1 MKPVKEVEYAFFGC
15 LFDNAPFSILEAI
28 EMKCK
33 REWFTL
39 EECQLVW
46 TAIEGINGSGG
57 LEGFAIPVLWQE
69 VSRLVHK
76 KKSEFAHVKFNP
88 SAFFDESVKY
98 RQEEE
103 KDLSALADILRNGMI
118 SRKTKELCQVELAK
132 LDDAKDSASAV
143 ASLAGRMTG
152 LVNDE
157 AQTQDVSTTELVNTM
172 MGQFETAHEEYAVK
186 KNYDYS
192 GPGLQTP
199 WEAMNQTFGNFEEG
213 YNLVAAR
220 PSVGKTSF
228 VLQLMVYWWQCG
240 YKCAFNCLDMACSQI
255 IKRPTMNLAQL
266 NLTRAN
272 RGMLTEEEF
281 KRLKQAAATIKK
293 WDEDGIIKFREDY
306 DVDKF
311 IAWCKLQKSMGK
323 LDVVVIDYIQQM
335 TIRGVEGNENSKL
348 TEISKRLK
356 NFANTNKMPFIILS
370 QLSRDNVKDK
380 NGEREPRIEDLRGSG
395 SLEQDAFTVTL
406 LHRDK
411 ACQAALRDPVN
422 PDGMM
427 LIPQTNDIDA
437 MTHAFQSLDTIWV
450 IRAKAQQGALGR
462 VPMVVYNSS
471 FKWFVGDPKAE
482 RSPKPLPQDFGKF
495 SSITADWRFNEEPFL
510 TAESNGKAIFPK
522 YWVQKAERIC
532 KKFGWEIPDSVHQL
546 RVEYNNQHTR
556 QTDMTD
562 YSSQSPSP
570 AATEKTIQSSYDF
583 VPQQSFSEETAY
595 EGDTT
600 PSDIT
605 MEEVDD
611 DDPPF

>member
-1 MKPVKEVEYAFFGC
+1 MRPIKEVEYAFFGC
-15 LFDNAPFSILEAI
+15 LFDNAPYSMLEAV

-33 REWFTL
+33 RDWFTL

-46 TAIEGINGSGG
+46 VAIEEINRRSG
-57 LEGFAIPVLWQE
+57 LDGFAIPVLWQE
-69 VSRLVHK
+69 VSRLIHK
-76 KKSEFAHVKFNP
+76 KKSEFASVKFNP
-88 SAFFDESVKY
+88 SEFFDESVRY

-103 KDLSALADILRNGMI
+103 KDLAALADILRNGMI
-118 SRKTKELCQVELAK
+118 SRKTRDLCQTELPK
-132 LDDAKDSASAV
+132 LEESADSATAA
-143 ASLAGRMTG
+143 ASLAGRITS

-157 AQTQDVSTTELVNTM
+157 AQSSDVSTTELVNGM
-172 MGQFETAHEEYAVK
+172 MGQFKTAYQEYAVN

-228 VLQLMVYWWQCG
+228 VLQLMVYWWQRG

-281 KRLKQAAATIKK
+281 KRLKKAAATIKE
-293 WDEDGIIKFREDY
+293 WDDKGIIKFREDY

-311 IAWCKLQKSMGK
+311 IAWCKLQKTMGN

-335 TIRGVEGNENSKL
+335 TIRGVDGNENAKL

-411 ACQAALRDPVN
+411 ACQAALRDPMN
-422 PDGMM
+422 TGIM
-427 LIPQTNDIDA
+427 LVPQEADMEA
-437 MTHAFQSLDTIWV
+437 MTHNFQSLDTIWV
-450 IRAKAQQGALGR
+450 IRAKAQNGALGR

-482 RSPKPLPQDFGKF
+482 RSEKPLPQDYAKF
-495 SSITADWRFNEEPFL
+495 ASITADWRFMEEPFL
-510 TAESNGKAIFPK
+510 TAEQNGKVIYPK

-532 KKFGWEIPDSVHQL
+532 KTFGWEVPDSVRQMRIEYDNLHTHQT
-546 RVEYNNQHTR
+546 Q
-556 QTDMTD
+556 MSD
-562 YSSQSPSP
+562 YQAKTYPLPQPSP
-570 AATEKTIQSSYDF
+570 PEI
-583 VPQQSFSEETAY
+583 EETAIG
-595 EGDTT
+595 GD
-600 PSDIT
+600 PHGGVE
-605 MEEVDD
+605 MEEVEDED
-611 DDPPF
+611 TPF